1 MSEGNH
7 FIEPKP
13 MTPDQV
19 MAELFRENERLR
31 RQVEDIQRE
40 RDFFKQLYN
49 SEAAKN
55 DPELTAEDIASA
67 IPARPYLE
75 QLIATLEQP

>member
-1 MSEGNH
+1 MPEGKH
-7 FIEPKP
+7 FTEPKP

-19 MAELFRENERLR
+19 MAELLRENESLR
-31 RQVEDIQRE
+31 RRVADVEHE

-75 QLIATLEQP
+75 QLIARLEQP